1 MADPL
6 SVTWLALAVV
16 SLGLQV
22 TGGITDY
29 FDSLKSRDQDIAS
42 VVQRNDTLRKTLRLI
57 ESSISRFQN
66 DHRTATETL
75 RQFLHSSSEELKVL
89 ESMLGLQ
96 SSEKLATL
104 QATSQTISSDILV
117 VQSEVSAVRSPI
129 RGIQSTVSQ
138 FETHFNSV
146 ENLLQQ
152 LLVQGSTI
160 NGTLQEITP
169 AMVTGR
175 LLGKPAVLQEMCDAV
190 GTRAQHKSKRN
201 IPATPDNAA
210 QIRRTVTRCTG
221 GRFSCL
227 CHHRRYLQHKK
238 AAWGPLRF
246 SHETTIK
253 QHAPGCPA
261 TEAITEI
268 DKSDKFALTYAGLR
282 SLLNS
287 AVQLS
292 FSMLELLIR
301 SHYSLNSGRKVND
314 CIVVPVW
321 QDESLPS
328 VVSSMLD
335 LFRAKKASPQAV
347 DEHNSSLVHFVACF
361 YLLTNKAPANYH
373 NA

>member
-89 ESMLGLQ
+89 ES
-96 SSEKLATL
+96 SEKLATL

-160 NGTLQEITP
+160 NGTLQEVRIT
-169 AMVTGR
+169 
-175 LLGKPAVLQEMCDAV
+175 
-190 GTRAQHKSKRN
+190 
-201 IPATPDNAA
+201 
-210 QIRRTVTRCTG
+210 
-221 GRFSCL
+221 
-227 CHHRRYLQHKK
+227 
-238 AAWGPLRF
+238 
-246 SHETTIK
+246 
-253 QHAPGCPA
+253 
-261 TEAITEI
+261 
-268 DKSDKFALTYAGLR
+268 
-282 SLLNS
+282 
-287 AVQLS
+287 
-292 FSMLELLIR
+292 
-301 SHYSLNSGRKVND
+301 
-314 CIVVPVW
+314 
-321 QDESLPS
+321 
-328 VVSSMLD
+328 
-335 LFRAKKASPQAV
+335 
-347 DEHNSSLVHFVACF
+347 VH
-361 YLLTNKAPANYH
+361 
-373 NA
+373 